1 MIFMLDT
8 NICIYIIKNRP
19 SEVLR
24 NIKRFSPSVLVISA
38 VTVGELEYGASRSSN
53 PEKNRQT
60 LMKFLVPFDICPF
73 DEQAASHYGDIQVY
87 LERSD
92 NSIGAMDLLI
102 AAHARSLSVALV
114 TNSPKEFEVVPGLR
128 TENWPG
134 LQIGHFSKKKFRL
147 SDGGP

>member
-19 SEVLR
+19 TEVLR
-24 NIKRFSPSVLVISA
+24 KVKRFSPSALAISSI
-38 VTVGELEYGASRSSN
+38 TVCELEYGASKSSN

-60 LMKFLVPFDICPF
+60 LMKFLVPFDVCPF
-73 DEQAASHYGDIQVY
+73 NEQAASHYGNIRAY
-87 LERSD
+87 LDRTG

-102 AAHARSLSVALV
+102 AAHARSLSLTLV

-128 TENWPG
+128 TENWA
-134 LQIGHFSKKKFRL
+134 KFATVPFAEEKRPA
-147 SDGGP
+147 S